1 MKAKRKILLFY
12 IFLLEAKLKKE
23 KRKDSGTDC
32 IYGVRNLFVD
42 IPARKGDDFKIKY
55 LKYTE
60 MDGQKDF

>member
-1 MKAKRKILLFY
+1 
-12 IFLLEAKLKKE
+12 LEAKLKKK

-42 IPARKGDDFKIKY
+42 IPARKGDDFEIMY